1 MNEVDD
7 AFAEPRRA
15 GRLAIIIP
23 AFKSRFLRDALRS
36 VAWQTDRR
44 FQLYVFDDCS
54 PEPIADV
61 VREFTDT
68 IGIQYHRFE
77 TNLGGTSLTRHW
89 DRCVRL
95 TREPWVW
102 VFSDD
107 DVMDEGCVAA
117 FLDELQKTKEDHDVY
132 RFNTVWIDGA
142 NTIITESP
150 RHPQNES
157 GADFLMAR
165 LQGERNSTLQE
176 QVFSRSAWD
185 AMGGFPDFPL
195 AWASDDAALAAQGVR
210 RPIRTIAGPRVRWRL
225 SDVNITN
232 DKSRAVTRE
241 KIKASAEFVL
251 WTIAFFG
258 HLTGGEKAKIERL
271 TEEWFFTAVSRSQ
284 QIIDWQTCRSID
296 RLGQRA
302 WGYAKGYSFLRAFKQ
317 NVNLI
322 RKRLRLSAHP

>member
-1 MNEVDD
+1 VNLANE
-7 AFAEPRRA
+7 EPRRA

-23 AFKSRFLRDALRS
+23 AFKSKFLRDALRS
-36 VAWQTDRR
+36 VAWQTDQR

-68 IGIQYHRFE
+68 IKIEYHRFE
-77 TNLGGTSLTRHW
+77 TNLGGTSLTKHW
-89 DRCVRL
+89 DRCVRM

-107 DVMDEGCVAA
+107 DVMDEGCVGA
-117 FLDELQKTKEDHDVY
+117 FLEELQTTKEDHDVY
-132 RFNTVWIDGA
+132 RFNTVWVDGA

-150 RHPQNES
+150 HHPQNES
-157 GADFLMAR
+157 GADFLLAR
-165 LQGERNSTLQE
+165 LQGDRNSTLQE

-195 AWASDDAALAAQGVR
+195 AWASDDAALAVQGVR
-210 RPIRTIAGPRVRWRL
+210 RPIRTISGPRVRWRL

-232 DKSRAVTRE
+232 DRSRAVTRE
-241 KIKASAEFVL
+241 KIRASAEFVL

-258 HLTGGEKAKIERL
+258 HLTDGEKAKIERL

-284 QIIDWQTCRSID
+284 QFIGWQTCRSID
-296 RLGQRA
+296 RLGERA
-302 WGYAKGYSFLRAFKQ
+302 WGYAKGYGFLRAFKQ
-317 NVNLI
+317 NLRLM